1 MGASALNFGRD
12 RFGSALPNNKIR
24 DANVSREP
32 AYSHRQ
38 PFGTDRNRF
47 AVLRSL
53 PSTSNS
59 EKIGNRGIRIRHAAC
74 ALRIPAHTL
83 PSEQSHPR
91 RPRRLLFRK
100 HDRTTGPPIPTSG
113 SPHPYSHRDRKGMLD
128 PSCAPLSDTTRRKIG
143 QRCRRYRSR
152 KQAFRS
158 DRYHKKRTGRP
169 PHRQTPRPYPYR
181 NPRVRPRRES
191 ATGPSESAGTS

>member
-1 MGASALNFGRD
+1 MNFGTD
-12 RFGSALPNNKIR
+12 RFGSALPITIFRTQTCPANRPIR
-24 DANVSREP
+24 TDSR
-32 AYSHRQ
+32 SGRI
-38 PFGTDRNRF
+38 GT
-47 AVLRSL
+47 VLL
-53 PSTSNS
+53 YPEAFPSTSNS

-143 QRCRRYRSR
+143 QRFRRHRSR

-158 DRYHKKRTGRP
+158 DRYHKSGRGVHRTGRHP
-169 PHRQTPRPYPYR
+169 VRIRIAIPA
-181 NPRVRPRRES
+181 VRPRRES